1 MNLLI
6 SSNSNPYWNLATE
19 EFLLKNS
26 SEDFIYLYVNRPCVV
41 VGKHQISP
49 KEINSKFTFDNKI
62 LISRRLSGGGTVFHD
77 EGNLNFSFIQSI
89 PLGQNAS
96 YRSIM
101 QPLYDFLI
109 SQGVDIEL
117 SDRNDF
123 LIHKKKISGSAMHI
137 YKNRVLAHCTL
148 LIECNLDN
156 LSRSLKGN
164 QERFTDK
171 SIASKKSKVI
181 NLSEINNNL
190 KVDIVRNSFSDFI
203 RNKNENFKMASLC
216 ETETGLISKLVET
229 KYSTF
234 DWIYGY
240 SPKYTYSN
248 KIAIDH
254 KIIAYALEV
263 EKNIIKSVEIE
274 SEEEINSNIKLELN
288 RLIGVQHNINSLS
301 EKLASSTR
309 TDFGSKILTSL
320 F

>member
-1 MNLLI
+1 MNFLI
-6 SSNSNPYWNLATE
+6 SSSSNPYWNLATE
-19 EFLLKNS
+19 EYLLKNS
-26 SEDFIYLYVNRPCVV
+26 TEDFIFLYLNRPSVV
-41 VGKHQISP
+41 VGKHQITT
-49 KEINSKFTFDNKI
+49 KEINSRFTFDNNI
-62 LISRRLSGGGTVFHD
+62 LISRRLSGGGAVFHD

-109 SQGVDIEL
+109 SQGVDVEL

-148 LIECNLDN
+148 LVECNLDN
-156 LSRSLKGN
+156 LSCSLKGN

-171 SIASKKSKVI
+171 SIASKRSKVT
-181 NLSEINNNL
+181 NLSEIDNSLNVDFIRNN
-190 KVDIVRNSFSDFI
+190 FSDFI
-203 RNKNENFKMASLC
+203 RSKNEKVKITSLS
-216 ETETGLISKLVET
+216 ETDIKVISELVET

-240 SPKYTYSN
+240 SPKYIYSN
-248 KIAIDH
+248 KIDFDH
-254 KIIAYALEV
+254 KIIAYKLEV
-263 EKNIIKSVEIE
+263 EKNIIKSVQAE
-274 SEEEINSNIKLELN
+274 SEDEINNNIILKLYT
-288 RLIGVQHNINSLS
+288 LIGKQHNINSLS
-301 EKLASSTR
+301 KKLASSNQ
-309 TDFGSKILTSL
+309 TDLDSKILDSL